1 MNLAPAAFFAG
12 MVSFITPCVLPL
24 VPAYLSA
31 IGARGA
37 EPRAAIR
44 AGIPFVLGFSAVFIA
59 LGVGAALL
67 GGRFADYRTS
77 LIHLGGILI
86 VAMGFVM
93 MGVLNIPVLER
104 SLQPAV
110 QPARLSGSSLL
121 LGGAF
126 GLCWTPCVG
135 PVLASLLLLA
145 GSSRTVGSG
154 AALLGFYSLGLAI
167 PFLLAAVAFGK
178 VMSAARTMRD
188 HYTVI
193 RAVSGVLLVLVGLAM
208 FFDRMWV
215 VNSLVDQVVQAA

>member
-1 MNLAPAAFFAG
+1 MSLAPAAFVAG
-12 MVSFITPCVLPL
+12 LVSFVTPCVLPL

-37 EPRAAIR
+37 SPRAALR
-44 AGIPFVLGFSAVFIA
+44 AGLPFVLGFSAVFVG
-59 LGVGAALL
+59 LGVGAAIL

-86 VAMGFVM
+86 VAMGFVL
-93 MGVLNIPVLER
+93 MGLLRVPILER

-145 GSSRTVGSG
+145 GSSRTAASG
-154 AALLGFYSLGLAI
+154 AALLAAYSAGLAI
-167 PFLLAAVAFGK
+167 PFLLAGVAFGK
-178 VMSAARTMRD
+178 VMSVARTLRD
-188 HYTVI
+188 HYQSI
-193 RAVSGVLLVLVGLAM
+193 RVVSGALLVLVGLAM

-215 VNSLVDQVVQAA
+215 ANALVDRVVHAV

>member
-1 MNLAPAAFFAG
+1 
-12 MVSFITPCVLPL
+12 
-24 VPAYLSA
+24 
-31 IGARGA
+31 
-37 EPRAAIR
+37 
-44 AGIPFVLGFSAVFIA
+44 VFIA
-59 LGVGAALL
+59 LGVGAAIL

-93 MGVLNIPVLER
+93 MGLLRIPVLER

-110 QPARLSGSSLL
+110 EPARMSGSSLL

-154 AALLGFYSLGLAI
+154 AALLAAYSAGLAI
-167 PFLLAAVAFGK
+167 PFLLAGVAFGK
-178 VMSAARTMRD
+178 VMSAARAVRD
-188 HYTVI
+188 HYTAI
-193 RAVSGVLLVLVGLAM
+193 RVVSGSLLVLVGLAM

-215 VNSLVDQVVQAA
+215 ANAMVNSVVHAV

>member
-1 MNLAPAAFFAG
+1 MSLAPAAFVAG
-12 MVSFITPCVLPL
+12 MVSFVTPCVLPL

-37 EPRAAIR
+37 APRAAVR

-59 LGVGAALL
+59 LGVGAAIL

-93 MGVLNIPVLER
+93 MGLLRVPILER

-110 QPARLSGSSLL
+110 EPARLSGSSLL

-154 AALLGFYSLGLAI
+154 AALLAAYSAGLAI
-167 PFLLAAVAFGK
+167 PFLLAGVAYGK
-178 VMSAARTMRD
+178 VMSAARTLRD
-188 HYTVI
+188 HYIAI
-193 RAVSGVLLVLVGLAM
+193 RVVSGALLVLVGLAM

-215 VNSLVDQVVQAA
+215 ANAMVNRVVHAV

>member
-67 GGRFADYRTS
+67 GGRFVDYRTS

-135 PVLASLLLLA
+135 PGAGIAPAAGRLEPHGRVGRRAPGLLLA
-145 GSSRTVGSG
+145 GPGDPVPAGGRGVRQGDVGR
-154 AALLGFYSLGLAI
+154 AHH
-167 PFLLAAVAFGK
+167 
-178 VMSAARTMRD
+178 ARPL
-188 HYTVI
+188 HGI